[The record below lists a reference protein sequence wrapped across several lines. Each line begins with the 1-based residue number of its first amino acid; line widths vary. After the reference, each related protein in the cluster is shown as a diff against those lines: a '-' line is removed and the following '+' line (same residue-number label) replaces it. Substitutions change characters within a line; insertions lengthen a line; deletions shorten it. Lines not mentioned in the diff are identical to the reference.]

1 MSEAKD
7 TLVLPCRHLC
17 LCGGC
22 AQVLR
27 MQGRTPTGAPSRQGR
42 PKCPICR
49 QGTYYLSSVSLF
61 GAGNVAPTLS
71 KRQRRIT

>member
-1 MSEAKD
+1 MRVRYSDTVSQKECVVCMSEAKD

-49 QGTYYLSSVSLF
+49 QGT
-61 GAGNVAPTLS
+61 
-71 KRQRRIT
+71 